1 MKKIL
6 VTVSEGFIVSHLVES
21 LLQNNYSVKALV
33 LYNSFNSLGWLKNI
47 KHKNLEICLG
57 DIRDHTFLSNIFND
71 IEIVFNLAALIGI
84 PYSYVAPGSYIETNI
99 KGTINLLDI
108 SLKKKIK
115 HFIQVSTSEVYGT
128 AQKIPIDERHPL
140 VPQSPYSASKISS
153 DSIALSYF
161 FSFGLPVTIARPF
174 NTFGPRQSSRAII
187 PTLIN
192 QCLFSD
198 EILIGEIK
206 TTRDFNYVLDMV
218 RAFILI
224 LKNRKKI
231 IGETLNIG
239 TGNETSISDIIRIL
253 QSLVGVDLK
262 VSLEKKRIRPKKS
275 EVFRL
280 CADRSKFRELVG
292 WKPIYA
298 GADGLERALAET
310 IEWTRKNIDLKSY
323 KNDKNYVI

>member
-6 VTVSEGFIVSHLVES
+6 VTGSEGFIGSHLVES

-33 LYNSFNSLGWLKNI
+33 LYNSFNSIGWLKNI

-57 DIRDHTFLSNIFND
+57 DIRDHAFLSNIFDD

-84 PYSYVAPGSYIETNI
+84 PYSYLAPGSYIETNI

-128 AQKIPIDERHPL
+128 AQKIPMDESHPL

-161 FSFGLPVTIARPF
+161 LSFGLPVTIARPF

-198 EILIGEIK
+198 EILVGEIK
-206 TTRDFNYVLDMV
+206 TTRDFNYVFDMV

-239 TGNETSISDIIRIL
+239 TGNETSVSEVIKIL
-253 QSLVGVDLK
+253 QNLVGVDLK
-262 VSLEKKRIRPKKS
+262 VSTEKTRIRPKKS

-280 CADRSKFRELVG
+280 CADSSKFRDLVG

-310 IEWTRKNIDLKSY
+310 IEWTRKNTHLNSD
-323 KNDKNYVI
+323 KNNKNYVI